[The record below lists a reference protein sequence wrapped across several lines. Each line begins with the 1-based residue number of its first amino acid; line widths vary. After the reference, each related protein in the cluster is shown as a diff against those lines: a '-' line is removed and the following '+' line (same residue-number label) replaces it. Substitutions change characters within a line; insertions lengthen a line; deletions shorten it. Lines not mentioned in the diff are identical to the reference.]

1 MKAKTI
7 SEIRN
12 HIRSDHEQ
20 SSFEHIKMNRN
31 NYNEV
36 SEKHFLYDRRRIKQI
51 QLCNIVK
58 GKTP

>member
-20 SSFEHIKMNRN
+20 SSFEHIKMRRN

-36 SEKHFLYDRRRIKQI
+36 PEKQYWYDSIEED
-51 QLCNIVK
+51 
-58 GKTP
+58 